1 MPFLTLLTSLSRP
14 QLPSNVMPLLSAHV
28 ANVLNKPPAAINWVL
43 ETDKAMSK
51 GPDNEGKPFTWLKIE
66 SIGVFAEADNCKK
79 FTPLIFDF
87 FTKELK
93 MPQDQVL
100 VTLYDLEAFRVGKD
114 SMTMEELRAKK

>member
-1 MPFLTLLTSLSRP
+1 MLTLLTSLSRP
-14 QLPSNVMPLLSAHV
+14 QLPSNVMSQLSVHV
-28 ANVLNKPPAAINWVL
+28 AKVLNKPPAAINWVL
-43 ETDKAMSK
+43 ETDKVMSK
-51 GPDNEGKPFTWLKIE
+51 GHDNEGKPFTWLKIE
-66 SIGVFAEADNCKK
+66 SIGVFAEADKCKK